1 MKETRIKLSFGACL
15 LASSALATGS
25 AIAQSDAPDVESD
38 SDDVIYVTAQKRTQ
52 RLQDVPIQVDA
63 VDAETLENRLI
74 KQPSDLARIVPN
86 FAVQRTDTYSN
97 SVIVLRGIAQPSRA
111 DVPVAVIVDGVPQD
125 DSRQL
130 NQRLFDVEQI
140 EVLRGPQ
147 GSIYGRN
154 AEAGAIII
162 RTKAASDQF
171 EAFADLSYGNGDS
184 FDATVSISG
193 PLVPEKVRFRLAGNI
208 FTSDGVIE
216 NSFTGL
222 GADQVNHD
230 LTLRGNL
237 DFLFSDQTTLRLIGS
252 YSDFDAAGVI
262 FAPVFSGDANDF
274 IAPQSNFP
282 NRGNGDSKGVT
293 AHFEHEFPFATFSS
307 ITGYTRMD
315 QVQVTDLDFTP
326 AEGIGNN
333 QPFSR
338 EIASQELRLVSRGD
352 QRLRW
357 LVAADVLHSKF
368 NLATQVFLDMGNPVN
383 DPLTFIDTR
392 PEKSRRTNF
401 GISGQL
407 DYDIADDVTLTL
419 GARYDQDER
428 EQLDFSTGIYREETF
443 DKFQPRASLVYRFDE
458 DRQVY
463 ATYSVGFRSGAFNGG
478 DFPIAQAE
486 SLTNYE
492 LGFKTEWWDRRV
504 TVNGAVFYNIVDDY
518 QFSFIDFVARANVTS
533 NIDEVSIFG
542 AELEIAARPTDQLTV
557 FTNVGLA
564 KTEIEEFARFPE
576 FIGNNTPRSA
586 DWSLAAGFDYTQ
598 NLTGA
603 LDMFLRGDI
612 NYASER
618 YWFHDNLD
626 VQDPRS
632 FGNLSVGL
640 QSDHWSLSFWAKNIY
655 DTQAYD
661 TYFPLQATGLPYDV
675 GFPTRPRTYGVR
687 LTLRN

>member
-1 MKETRIKLSFGACL
+1 MKIQRKKLQYGALL
-15 LASSALATGS
+15 LASCTLATGS
-25 AIAQSDAPDVESD
+25 AFAQSESTGAE
-38 SDDVIYVTAQKRTQ
+38 SVTDDVVYVTAQKRKQ

-63 VDAETLENRLI
+63 VDGETLENRLI
-74 KQPSDLARIVPN
+74 KQTSDLARIVPN

-162 RTKAASDQF
+162 TTRAATDEF
-171 EAFADLSYGNGDS
+171 EAFADLSYGNGS
-184 FDATVSISG
+184 TFDATASVSG
-193 PLVPEKVRFRLAGNI
+193 PIVPGKVRFRLAGNVL
-208 FTSDGVIE
+208 TSDGVLE

-222 GADQVNHD
+222 GADSVNHD

-237 DFLFSDQTTLRLIGS
+237 DFLISDQTTFTLIGS
-252 YSDFDAAGVI
+252 YSDFNAAGVI

-274 IAPQSNFP
+274 VLPQANFP
-282 NRGNGDSKGVT
+282 NRGNGESKSIT
-293 AHFEHEFPFATFSS
+293 AQFEHEFPFATFSS

-338 EIASQELRLVSRGD
+338 EIASQEFRLVSPGD

-368 NLATQVFLDMGNPVN
+368 NLATQVFLDAGDPIN
-383 DPLTFIDTR
+383 DPLVFVDTR

-401 GISGQL
+401 GVSGQL
-407 DYDIADDVTLTL
+407 DYDVADTVTLTI

-428 EQLDFSTGIYREETF
+428 QQLDFATGIYREATF
-443 DKFQPRASLVYRFDE
+443 DKFQPRVSLVYRIDN

-478 DFPIAQAE
+478 DFPTAQAE

-492 LGFKTEWWDRRV
+492 IGFKTEWLDRSV
-504 TVNGAVFYNIVDDY
+504 TVNGAVFYNVVDDY

-542 AELEIAARPTDQLTV
+542 AELEIAANPTDELTL
-557 FTNVGLA
+557 FANVGLA
-564 KTEIEEFARFPE
+564 KTEIEKFTRFPE

-586 DWSLAAGFDYTQ
+586 DWSIAAGFDYTQ
-598 NLTGA
+598 SVSNNL
-603 LDMFLRGDI
+603 DIFLRGDI
-612 NYASER
+612 QYASAR

-632 FGNLSVGL
+632 FGNLNAGL
-640 QSDHWSLSFWAKNIY
+640 QSDHWSISVWAKNVY

-687 LTLRN
+687 LTLRS